1 MYNKLESISVEGV
14 NLPNKALTNFELL
27 DAVKKLNVSKFRGV
41 YMRND
46 LPRRPFK
53 SESGILN
60 LDGVSG
66 RGTHWVCWYK
76 KPETSRNLSE
86 RSSGERLSPGDAF
99 YFDSF
104 GVQPPNELIE
114 YFSSPI
120 FYNTEKIQPDG
131 EVVCGHLCLYV
142 LNRLSRGDKFQKIIN
157 DLH

>member
-1 MYNKLESISVEGV
+1 MSNKIESISVEGV

-27 DAVKKLNVSKFRGV
+27 DAVKKLKIKKLRGIF
-41 YMRND
+41 MRNE
-46 LPRRPFK
+46 LPRRPLDR
-53 SESGILN
+53 ESGILN

-76 KPETSRNLSE
+76 NKPE
-86 RSSGERLSPGDAF
+86 GDNF

-120 FYNTEKIQPDG
+120 LYNTEKIQPDG
-131 EVVCGHLCLYV
+131 EVVCGHLCLFV
-142 LNRLSRGDKFQKIIN
+142 LCRLSRGERFQKIIN
-157 DLH
+157 ELH

>member
-1 MYNKLESISVEGV
+1 MSNKIESISVEGV

-27 DAVKKLNVSKFRGV
+27 DAVKKLKIKKLRGIF
-41 YMRND
+41 MRNE
-46 LPRRPFK
+46 LPRRPLDR
-53 SESGILN
+53 ESGILN

-76 KPETSRNLSE
+76 NKPE
-86 RSSGERLSPGDAF
+86 GDNF

-120 FYNTEKIQPDG
+120 LYNTEKIQPDG
-131 EVVCGHLCLYV
+131 EVVCGHLCLFV
-142 LNRLSRGDKFQKIIN
+142 LCRLSRGERFQKIIN